1 MIFSTRCRSPKILPH
16 RPAAMSGAAC
26 ARSALLAGSLVA
38 ACLLAP
44 AGRALAAPS
53 ATLTITEA
61 SRSASATGGPFFIPN
76 QAYTASL
83 VLGLAGEVDA
93 DSFTCDTLANPCFE
107 VQLEVALP
115 ADYAQRHPTD
125 RIRITAG
132 WEPQLSDLDL
142 HVYAPPYNTAS
153 GQPLRSSRNN
163 PPSPEVVEI
172 PAPSGS
178 ASYRIFLVPAAP
190 AALSATITASL
201 VAGPIPTEAPDV
213 TLGGPTFVNYTP
225 PASVSTRTNDAAEP
239 TMGVDLGTNKAYML
253 YRYDVLET
261 SFDDSTTPA
270 RATWRN
276 LGTGGAPAT
285 ADPFLTMDQHRLPDG
300 SVNSRVWIAQLLA
313 ASSYMAFNDGAGT
326 SSTWTRSLT
335 GPGQVH
341 GVDNQSIAAGPYPNN
356 VKPPT
361 ARPGAD
367 YPHAL
372 YYCSHEAV
380 NAFCSRSD
388 DGGLTFNPSRPIF
401 ELQDACNNHGH
412 VKVGADGTVYVPMNN
427 SCQGHQ
433 GVSLSI
439 DAGET
444 WHYIQV
450 PGTVNG
456 RWDSSIA
463 IANDGATIYY
473 GYAEEGDDRPMI
485 LKGTLDKS
493 DPANPTI
500 DWQLPATDVGA
511 PAGLKNIA
519 FSTVVAGDP
528 DRAAYI
534 FHGTTTPGDS
544 GDMAAFPA
552 DAEWYLWVATTFD
565 GGMTWELRN
574 ATPGDPTQ
582 KGSICDQGTTCDNT
596 PDDRNLL
603 DFMDADIDGE
613 GRILV
618 GYADGCV
625 DSCVTGGTNG
635 FARRG
640 YIARQATGKRMLAQ
654 FDPQDPGDLPGSP
667 ALAASRDPLGVNLSW
682 TAPDSGTAPITSYVI
697 ERARNDEAFRH
708 LASAAPTATKHDDTT
723 AIDAAATYRY
733 RVSAVNLHGTGP
745 ASNTV
750 APAQPTES
758 ICIAPGLTVLREGTG
773 DAINVVTVLGQPVG
787 VPAPAAADL
796 TLLTVSEPY
805 LAGGALTL
813 TFQLKTAARGEALP
827 PDTTWFTSFQND
839 AGVVYAVRM
848 ITNATGTPRFE
859 SYKVAAGN
867 NGARRGDFVEGSP
880 KPAQAG
886 SGYAP
891 ADGLITITV
900 RASDVGVTAA
910 GQSIASL
917 LAVTSK
923 LAGTD
928 ATGGFTGG
936 SQPMD
941 LMPND
946 GVGTGAVRTVPV
958 PSCGPNQAPIP
969 VLSATPIGPRK
980 QLNVHFDASR
990 SFDPDAASSDPQLRD
1005 TIVKYVFDFGDGT
1018 PPVAT
1023 TEPTI
1028 DHQYARDGQYGATVR
1043 VQDSRGKAS
1052 AAEAVKQICEKCLK
1066 DR

>member
-1 MIFSTRCRSPKILPH
+1 MILSNVRRLSKTLF
-16 RPAAMSGAAC
+16 
-26 ARSALLAGSLVA
+26 LVA
-38 ACLLAP
+38 CLVALCLLA
-44 AGRALAAPS
+44 ASGTVLAAPS
-53 ATLTITEA
+53 ATLTITETI
-61 SRSASATGGPFFIPN
+61 RSASASGGPFFVPN
-76 QAYTASL
+76 QTYTASL
-83 VLGLAGEVDA
+83 VLGVSGEGNA
-93 DSFTCDTLANPCFE
+93 DSFTCDTLANPCYE
-107 VQLEVALP
+107 VHLEVALP

-125 RIRITAG
+125 KIRITAG
-132 WEPQLSDLDL
+132 WDPQLSDLDM
-142 HVYAPPYNTAS
+142 HVYTPPYNTAS
-153 GQPLRSSRNN
+153 GQPFRSSRNN
-163 PPSPEVVEI
+163 PPTPEVIEF

-178 ASYRIFLVPAAP
+178 ASYRIFLIPAVP
-190 AALSATITASL
+190 AALSATVTASL
-201 VAGPIPTEAPDV
+201 VTGPTPTESPEV

-225 PASVSTRTNDAAEP
+225 PTSVSTRTNNASEP
-239 TMGVDLGTNKAYML
+239 TMGVDLKTNSAYML
-253 YRYDVLET
+253 FHYDVLEA
-261 SFDDSTTPA
+261 SFNDATTPA
-270 RATWRN
+270 TATWRN

-285 ADPFLTMDQHRLPDG
+285 ADPFMTMDQHRLPDG
-300 SVNSRVWIAQLLA
+300 SVNSRLWIAQLLA
-313 ASSYMAFNDGAGT
+313 ASSYIAYNDSAGT
-326 SSTWTRSLT
+326 SSSWTNSLT

-356 VKPPT
+356 VKPLT
-361 ARPGAD
+361 ARPGAN

-401 ELQDACNNHGH
+401 ELQDGCNNHGH

-427 SCQGHQ
+427 SCQGHE

-450 PGTVNG
+450 PDTVSG

-463 IANDGATIYY
+463 IANDGKTIYY

-500 DWQLPATDVGA
+500 DWHVPATDVGA

-544 GDMAAFPA
+544 GSMTAFPA
-552 DAEWYLWVATTFD
+552 NAEWYLWVATTFD
-565 GGMTWELRN
+565 GGATWELRN
-574 ATPGDPTQ
+574 ATPNDPTQ
-582 KGSICDQGTTCDNT
+582 KGSICDQGASCANT
-596 PDDRNLL
+596 PNDRNLL

-625 DSCVTGGTNG
+625 DACVTGGANSFT
-635 FARRG
+635 RRG

-654 FDPQDPGDLPGSP
+654 FDPPEPSVFPGSP
-667 ALAASRDPLGVNLSW
+667 ALTASRDPLSVSLSW
-682 TAPDSGTAPITSYVI
+682 TVPDSGAAPITSYVV
-697 ERARNDEAFRH
+697 ERAKNDEPFRN
-708 LASAAPTATKHDDTT
+708 LATAAPTATKHDDTT

-733 RVSAVNLHGTGP
+733 RVSAVNLHGAGP

-750 APAQPTES
+750 APVLPTEN
-758 ICIAPGLTVLREGTG
+758 ICVSPGLTVLSEGTG
-773 DAINVVTVLGQPVG
+773 DAINVVTVLGQPAGAPV
-787 VPAPAAADL
+787 PAAADL

-813 TFQLKTAARGEALP
+813 SFQLKTAAKGDALP
-827 PDTTWFTSFQND
+827 PDTAWFTSFKND

-859 SYKVAAGN
+859 SYKVAAGS
-867 NGARRGDFVEGSP
+867 NGARRGDFVEGAP

-891 ADGLITITV
+891 ATGLITIVV
-900 RASDVGVTAA
+900 RASDIGVTA
-910 GQSIASL
+910 GQSITSL
-917 LAVTSK
+917 LAISSK

-928 ATGGFTGG
+928 ATGSFVGG

-958 PSCGPNQAPIP
+958 GSCGPNQAPVA

-980 QLNVHFDASR
+980 QLHVRFDASR
-990 SFDPDAASSDPQLRD
+990 SYDPDATSSDPQLRD
-1005 TIVKYVFDFGDGT
+1005 SVVKYVFDFGDGT

-1023 TEPTI
+1023 TEPI
-1028 DHQYARDGQYGATVR
+1028 IEHQYAQGGQYGATVR

-1052 AAEAVKQICEKCLK
+1052 AAEAFKQVCEKCFK
-1066 DR
+1066 

>member
-1 MIFSTRCRSPKILPH
+1 MIKPSLCHSLRIFSR
-16 RPAAMSGAAC
+16 RPDASLGAAL
-26 ARSALLAGSLVA
+26 ARSAIFFFGLAG
-38 ACLLAP
+38 CLLVP
-44 AGRALAAPS
+44 TDRALAAPS
-53 ATLTITEA
+53 TTLTITE
-61 SRSASATGGPFFIPN
+61 SNRSASASGGPFFLPN
-76 QAYTASL
+76 QTYTASL
-83 VLGLAGEVDA
+83 VLGNAGQGST
-93 DSFTCDTLANPCFE
+93 DSFVCDALANPCME

-115 ADYAQRHPTD
+115 ANYAQVHPTD
-125 RIRITAG
+125 KIRITAG
-132 WEPQLSDLDL
+132 WDPQISDFDL
-142 HVYAPPYNTAS
+142 HVYTPPYNTAS
-153 GQPLRSSRNN
+153 GQPFHSSRNN
-163 PPSPEVVEI
+163 PPSPEAIEF

-178 ASYRIFLVPAAP
+178 ASYRIFLVPAVP
-190 AALSATITASL
+190 AALSATISVSL
-201 VAGPIPTEAPDV
+201 VTGPTPIEGGGV
-213 TLGGPTFVNYTP
+213 VLGGPTFTNYTP

-239 TMGVDLGTNKAYML
+239 TMGVDLKTNKAYML
-253 YRYDVLET
+253 YHFDVLET
-261 SFDDSTTPA
+261 AFDDATTPA
-270 RATWRN
+270 TASWRN
-276 LGTGGAPAT
+276 LGTGGAPT
-285 ADPFLTMDQHRLPDG
+285 SADPFMTMDQHRLPDG
-300 SVNSRVWIAQLLA
+300 SANSRVWIAQLLA
-313 ASSYMAFNDGAGT
+313 ASSYIAFNDSAGT
-326 SSTWTRSLT
+326 SSTWSRSLT

-341 GVDNQSIAAGPYPNN
+341 GVDNQSIAAGPYPNS

-372 YYCSHEAV
+372 YYCSHEGV

-401 ELQDACNNHGH
+401 ELQDGCNNHGH
-412 VKVGADGTVYVPMNN
+412 VKVGGDGTVYVPMNN
-427 SCQGHQ
+427 SCQGTE

-444 WHYIQV
+444 WHYLQV

-463 IANDGATIYY
+463 IASDGKTIYY
-473 GYAEEGDDRPMI
+473 GYAEQGDDRPMI

-493 DPANPTI
+493 DPGNPTI
-500 DWQLPATDVGA
+500 NWQLPATDVGA

-544 GDMAAFPA
+544 GDMATFPA
-552 DAEWYLWVATTFD
+552 GAEWYLWVATTFD
-565 GGMTWELRN
+565 GGLTWELRN
-574 ATPGDPTQ
+574 ATPNDPTQ
-582 KGSICDQGTTCDNT
+582 KGSICDRGTTCNNT

-625 DSCVTGGTNG
+625 DACVTGGASG
-635 FARRG
+635 FTRRG

-654 FDPQDPGDLPGSP
+654 FDPPEPSALPGSP
-667 ALAASRDPLGVNLSW
+667 ALSASRDPLGVNLSW
-682 TAPDSGTAPITSYVI
+682 TAPDSGTAPITSYVV
-697 ERARNDEAFRH
+697 ERARNNEPFRN
-708 LASAAPTATKHDDTT
+708 LATAAPTATKYDDTT
-723 AIDAAATYRY
+723 AIEAAAAYRY
-733 RVSAVNLHGTGP
+733 RVSAVNLHGAGA
-745 ASNTV
+745 ASNIV
-750 APAQPTES
+750 APALPTEN
-758 ICIAPGLTVLREGTG
+758 ICVSPGLTVLSEGTG

-787 VPAPAAADL
+787 APAPAAADL

-805 LAGGALTL
+805 LAGGALNL
-813 TFQLKTAARGEALP
+813 TFQLKTAAKGDVLP
-827 PDTTWFTSFQND
+827 PDTTWFTSFRNA

-859 SYKVAAGN
+859 SYKAAAGT
-867 NGARRGDFVEGSP
+867 NGARRGDFVEGAP
-880 KPAQAG
+880 KPALSG

-891 ADGLITITV
+891 ATGLITVVV
-900 RASDVGVTAA
+900 RASDIGVNA
-910 GQSIASL
+910 GESIDSL
-917 LAVTSK
+917 LAISSK

-928 ATGGFTGG
+928 ATGSFLGG
-936 SQPMD
+936 SQPLD

-946 GVGTGAVRTVPV
+946 GVGSGTLRTVPV
-958 PSCGPNQAPIP
+958 ENCGPNQAPVA

-980 QLNVHFDASR
+980 NLNVHFDASR
-990 SFDPDAASSDPQLRD
+990 SYDPDATSSDPQLRD

-1023 TEPTI
+1023 TAPTI
-1028 DHQYARDGQYGATVR
+1028 DHQYAQGGQYGATLR

-1052 AAEAVKQICEKCLK
+1052 AAGALKQICEKCLK
-1066 DR
+1066 